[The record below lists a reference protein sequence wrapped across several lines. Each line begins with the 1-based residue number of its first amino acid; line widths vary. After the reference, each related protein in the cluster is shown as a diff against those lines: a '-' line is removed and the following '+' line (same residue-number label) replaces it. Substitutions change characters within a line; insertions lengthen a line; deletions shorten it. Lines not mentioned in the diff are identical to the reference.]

1 MKVALISS
9 VVPKNAGGGGLVLYH
24 RFKDLSSIE
33 LLVVCDGPVP
43 GFNHRVLKHRI
54 SSRIFKRIAKTRLRR
69 WGLDCEEFFLP
80 CSPNWVAR
88 ICESFKPD
96 VILTVA
102 HGNLWR
108 LALREA
114 RSSKVPLVTLFQ
126 DWWPDLSGTH
136 EMLRPLLDKQFRAL
150 HQNSAV
156 SLCVCEGML
165 AALGPHPRAEILY
178 DIPNRHTP
186 SVSDAN
192 RKPAVSGELKLI
204 YTGNLGDYGGMVQAA
219 LEATKEHPRIRLEAI
234 GGNPAWPAPFRKEM
248 QERGLWHDFVPQEK
262 LGVWMATAD
271 AFLVAMRFEP
281 QLRRFMETSFPSKI
295 ANYAQFHK
303 PIVIWGPEYCS
314 AIQWARRGDRALCI
328 TDNDPIALKATLE
341 KLAGSPAWQASLTER
356 AKQAAQTELN
366 PETLQ
371 RQFLGSLQNVIRKT
385 KQAA

>member
-192 RKPAVSGELKLI
+192 RKPAVSRELKLI

>member
-9 VVPKNAGGGGLVLYH
+9 IVPKNARGGGLVLYH

-114 RSSKVPLVTLFQ
+114 RSSKVPLVTLFD

-178 DIPNRHTP
+178 GIPNRHTP
-186 SVSDAN
+186 SVSHAN

-204 YTGNLGDYGGMVQAA
+204 YTGNLVEYGEPVRAA
-219 LEATKEHPRIRLEAI
+219 LEATKEHPRIRLEAS

-328 TDNDPIALKATLE
+328 TDNDPIALKAALE
-341 KLAGSPAWQASLTER
+341 KLAGSPGLQASLTER
-356 AKQAAQTELN
+356 ARQAAQTEFN
-366 PETLQ
+366 PERLQ

>member
-1 MKVALISS
+1 MKVILISS
-9 VVPKNAGGGGLVLYH
+9 IVPGNAGGGRLVLYH
-24 RFKDLSSIE
+24 HFKDASAIE

-43 GFNHRVLKHRI
+43 GFNHKVLKHGV
-54 SSRIFKRIAKTRLRR
+54 SSRIFKRVAKTFLRR
-69 WGLDCEEFFLP
+69 WGFDCQEYFLP
-80 CSPNWVAR
+80 CKPGRVAQ
-88 ICESFKPD
+88 ICREFKPD
-96 VILTVA
+96 VIMTVA

-108 LALREA
+108 LALGEA
-114 RSSKVPLVTLFQ
+114 RSSRVPLVTIFD

-136 EMLRPLLDKQFRAL
+136 KMLRPLLDKQFRAL

-165 AALGPHPRAEILY
+165 TALGPHPRAEVLY
-178 DIPNRHTP
+178 PTP
-186 SVSDAN
+186 GGSAPSISQAKREPTVS
-192 RKPAVSGELKLI
+192 EQLKVI
-204 YTGNLGDYGGMVQAA
+204 YTGNLGDYGGMIQTA
-219 LEATKEHPRIRLEAI
+219 LEAMKEHPRIRLEAI

-262 LGVWMATAD
+262 LGVWLATAD

-295 ANYAQFHK
+295 TYYAQFHK

-328 TDNDPIALKATLE
+328 TDNDPIALKAALE

-356 AKQAAQTELN
+356 AKQAAQTEFN

-371 RQFLGSLQNVIRKT
+371 RQFLGSLQDVIRNT